1 MTVRL
6 SLSTS
11 IKISFSIHGRGLSS
25 FVFARSEG
33 VIDDPS
39 LCHNFAR
46 TIGLYRFESVKMRV
60 RHRR

>member
-11 IKISFSIHGRGLSS
+11 IKISFSIYGRGL
-25 FVFARSEG
+25 VFARSEG